1 MCDYPCLRSF
11 TLSAARILSVDG
23 NLLSEKY
30 ILYGGILVN
39 YLIPADVPQHLSI
52 KIKDSKIY

>member
-39 YLIPADVPQHLSI
+39 YLIPADVPQQ
-52 KIKDSKIY
+52 